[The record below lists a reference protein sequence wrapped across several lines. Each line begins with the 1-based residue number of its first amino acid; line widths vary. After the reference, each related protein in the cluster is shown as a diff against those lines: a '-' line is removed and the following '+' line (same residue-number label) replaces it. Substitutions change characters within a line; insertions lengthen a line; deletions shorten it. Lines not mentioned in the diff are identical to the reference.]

1 MLLAALF
8 CFSQEHQMNM
18 NMMMDMSPLLLIEDT
33 ADSEG
38 ETTGFFITLCPDA
51 EEATNNND
59 DAESCTSGSNDYN
72 NCSHMW
78 ISSEEMM
85 KCSSSSPDFFV
96 EDDDDEEVES
106 IRVDVNE
113 VEDKLFWEICI
124 AMGYP

>member
-1 MLLAALF
+1 
-8 CFSQEHQMNM
+8 MNI

-38 ETTGFFITLCPDA
+38 DTTGFFITHCPDA
-51 EEATNNND
+51 EEATNND
-59 DAESCTSGSNDYN
+59 DAESCTSDNNDYN

-78 ISSEEMM
+78 ISSEEM
-85 KCSSSSPDFFV
+85 KCSTSSPDDFLV
-96 EDDDDEEVES
+96 DEDDDEEVES
-106 IRVDVNE
+106 NKVDVNE